1 MGEAVFK
8 SKFRNFF
15 EQIDVPSATKT
26 FQRTYFAAKVILEVN
41 FLRKKNL
48 PKIGVR
54 SKFWSVFIR
63 KLRFFGTSSS
73 LKFIAYWPHRRLKT
87 IFLCCNEK

>member
-41 FLRKKNL
+41 FLRKKTCQKLVFVVNFGVFLSESCVFSARAHHSNL
-48 PKIGVR
+48 LHIGPT
-54 SKFWSVFIR
+54 
-63 KLRFFGTSSS
+63 G
-73 LKFIAYWPHRRLKT
+73 A
-87 IFLCCNEK
+87 